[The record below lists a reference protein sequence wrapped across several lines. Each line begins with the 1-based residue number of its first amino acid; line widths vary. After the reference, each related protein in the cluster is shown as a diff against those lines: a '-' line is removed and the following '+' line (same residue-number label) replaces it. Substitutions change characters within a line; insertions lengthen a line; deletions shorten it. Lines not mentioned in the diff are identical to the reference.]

1 MIKAV
6 IFDMD
11 GVIINNTLYHV
22 RAWEKFAERYNLGL
36 LKEEFKRELLGRST
50 ESILKHLF
58 GQDLSQ
64 EKVAQ
69 YTEEKDSIYFEVYK
83 ENISP
88 AEDLLEFIDLLKER
102 NITMGVATSETKEI
116 AHSVLE
122 KAGVKQYFKVIVTGD
137 DVENLKPNPEIY
149 LKAAEGVNEIPT
161 DCMAIEDTPSGI
173 QSAKGAGMKVVG
185 ITTTYPADRI
195 SEADLI
201 VKSFAEL
208 TLERLFKLFSE

>member
-11 GVIINNTLYHV
+11 GVIINNTPYHV
-22 RAWEKFAERYNLGL
+22 RAWETFAERYDLEL
-36 LKEEFKRELLGRST
+36 LREQFKQKLLGRST
-50 ESILKHLF
+50 ESILKQLF

-64 EKVAQ
+64 EKIAE
-69 YTEEKDSIYFEVYK
+69 YTTEKDSIYFEIYK

-88 AEDLLEFIDLLKER
+88 AEGLLEFIDLLREK
-102 NITMGVATSETKEI
+102 NITMGVATSETREI
-116 AHSVLE
+116 AHSVLQ

-137 DVENLKPNPEIY
+137 DVENLKPSPESY
-149 LKAAEGVNEIPT
+149 LRAAEGVGETPA

-173 QSAKGAGMKVVG
+173 QAAKSAGMEVVG
-185 ITTTYPADRI
+185 ITTTYPPERI
-195 SEADLI
+195 SEADLV

-208 TLERLFKLFSE
+208 TLEKFNSLS